1 MNDQQQRPA
10 GEEPASAATRRQFV
24 SGAAVA
30 LGGVGLLGV
39 PAIGAATGKA
49 PRRRRGPARPPD
61 SPREVLNISATIEG
75 LGIVVTTVGAERV
88 PLPPPVARNAAAAA
102 RHELLHRQWLI
113 GEAGARPLTNRI
125 WVPDAI
131 FASPVALLSAIEVGE
146 SNEVNGYLVGTTVFA
161 ARGDADMARIF
172 AELVANESVHR
183 AVARDALG
191 KLANDRAWA
200 KYDQPE
206 EAPDAPNRG
215 QPGFRSM
222 WDLFVAYETAGFGFG
237 RPGSAP
243 GAFHDVDEVSAR
255 TPDDPDVNVRLPR

>member
-1 MNDQQQRPA
+1 
-10 GEEPASAATRRQFV
+10 V
-24 SGAAVA
+24 
-30 LGGVGLLGV
+30 
-39 PAIGAATGKA
+39 
-49 PRRRRGPARPPD
+49 
-61 SPREVLNISATIEG
+61 SATIEG
-75 LGIVVTTVGAERV
+75 LGIVVTTVGGERV
-88 PLPPPVARNAAAAA
+88 PLPPVVKRNAAAAA

-113 GEAGARPLTNRI
+113 GEAGARPLTSRI

-131 FASPVALLSAIEVGE
+131 FSSPVALLSAIEVGE

-161 ARGDADMARIF
+161 KRGDQDMARIF

-215 QPGFRSM
+215 QPGFTDIWGLIR
-222 WDLFVAYETAGFGFG
+222 AYRAAGFGFG
-237 RPGSAP
+237 KPGTAP
-243 GAFHDVDEVSAR
+243 GAFYDVDEVSER
-255 TPDDPDVNVRLPR
+255 TPDDPAVNPREPR